1 MAYFEAL
8 RHKLWV
14 KKWHTE
20 DELKKAYK
28 KASIKFHP
36 DKNQWEK
43 KDEAEKMMKK
53 ITVAYEIMISEE
65 KMYDYEKEQREII
78 RNDQKAASKKKAI
91 KKRRK
96 KK

>member
-1 MAYFEAL
+1 MAYFAWL

-14 KKWHTE
+14 EKWHTE

-28 KASIKFHP
+28 KASIKYHP
-36 DKNQWEK
+36 DKNTWDK
-43 KDEAEKMMKK
+43 APEAEKMMKK
-53 ITVAYEIMISEE
+53 ITVAYEILTDDW
-65 KMYDYEKEQREII
+65 KMYEYEKEQREII
-78 RNDQKAASKKKAI
+78 RVAQKAASKKKSL